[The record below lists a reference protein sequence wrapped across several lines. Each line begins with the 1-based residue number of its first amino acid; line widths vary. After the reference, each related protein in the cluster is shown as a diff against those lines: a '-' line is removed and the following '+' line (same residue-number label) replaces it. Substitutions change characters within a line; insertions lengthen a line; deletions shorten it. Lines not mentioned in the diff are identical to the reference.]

1 MSFIIR
7 LFDLLR
13 ATGLVS
19 GNTSKRIQVSTPG
32 QCFLCHETSLLVPL
46 FKANLIFNLV
56 QMLLAFVWLVPLSKS
71 DDRGSKVH

>member
-19 GNTSKRIQVSTPG
+19 GNTSTPG

-71 DDRGSKVH
+71 DDHGSKVH